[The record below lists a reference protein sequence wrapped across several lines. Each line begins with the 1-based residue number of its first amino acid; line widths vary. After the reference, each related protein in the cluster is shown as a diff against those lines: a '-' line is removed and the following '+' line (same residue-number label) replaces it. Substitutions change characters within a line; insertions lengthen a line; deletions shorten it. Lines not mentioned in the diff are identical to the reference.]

1 MKSAEISRQDFVLT
15 IWLAENA
22 SKDGVK
28 EAAEDIINSLLGI
41 NRKELNR
48 FYRDSLIQAFAERI
62 IDYRTADITIPAGNI
77 MLDKGTVVLAGDI
90 SINVKNI
97 GEAEDV

>member
-1 MKSAEISRQDFVLT
+1 
-15 IWLAENA
+15 A

-48 FYRDSLIQAFAERI
+48 FYRDSLIQAFAGRI